1 LADPNKMQSHK
12 NNRDEILNYVFA
24 HRKDDDEIFPLTV
37 DEIATAQRT
46 DKTIQRDKQAYVRK
60 LVENTHVLCKDGRL
74 VIPKKLQYRAIAW
87 YHHYLQHPGHTRLEE
102 TLKQAMYWTDM
113 RSSIRQFVKQ
123 CKSCQVNKRSKGVA
137 IEKNRSA

>member
-1 LADPNKMQSHK
+1 MFSH
-12 NNRDEILNYVFA
+12 
-24 HRKDDDEIFPLTV
+24 
-37 DEIATAQRT
+37 IAKTTMRYFLSLSKKLQRHKKK
-46 DKTIQRDKQAYVRK
+46 DKTIQKDKQAYVRK
-60 LVENTHVLCKDGRL
+60 LVENTYVLCKDGRL

-123 CKSCQVNKRSKGVA
+123 CKSCQVNKRSKL
-137 IEKNRSA
+137 